1 MISPLLL
8 VVIVIGSLIIVHE
21 FGHLIFAKINRLPV
35 EVFSIGFGPTI
46 FKKKIGSTLYQIS
59 IIPLGG
65 FIKLE
70 GDEITSETGFNAAPL
85 GKKSAVILAGPL
97 FNLLLGFILTTILYA
112 VFGVKTLE
120 PRIIPEPNTTT
131 AYVGFEKGDYILK
144 VNQDTIKNWE
154 DLQNKLSHLTEAD
167 ITIKR
172 NEEIKVINYK
182 IPKDSF
188 QFLPFIAPVVER
200 VKAKSPAAQIG
211 LKKGDEI
218 IEVSGI
224 PIKEWSSFVEIV
236 QNSSGKKLF
245 LKWRRG
251 NQVLE
256 DSIQPEAASEE
267 ISQKRIGMIGIW
279 VKLPT
284 KNLSLPVAIS
294 TAGLR
299 TVYVFGQTF
308 VIIYKIIAGK
318 LPKSAIGGPVMVA
331 KYTYEGAQWGPEYFI
346 GLWALLSINL
356 AVINIIPIPILD
368 GGRVLLYIIERLKRR
383 KLKKREW
390 EIAFW
395 IGYALIGI
403 ILVFALTN
411 DVLRLIRI
419 K

>member
-1 MISPLLL
+1 MISSLLL
-8 VVIVIGSLIIVHE
+8 VAIVIGSLITVHE
-21 FGHLIFAKINRLPV
+21 FGHLIFAKINKLPV
-35 EVFSIGFGPTI
+35 EIFSIGFGPRLL
-46 FKKKIGSTLYQIS
+46 KKKIGSTVYQIS
-59 IIPLGG
+59 LIPLGG

-85 GKKSAVILAGPL
+85 GKKSAVIIAGPL
-97 FNLLLGFILTTILYA
+97 FNLILGFILTTILYA

-120 PRIIPEPNTTT
+120 PRIIPEPNTST
-131 AYVGFEKGDYILK
+131 ASAGFETGDYILK
-144 VNQDTIKNWE
+144 VNQDTIRNWE
-154 DLQNKLSHLTEAD
+154 DFQKKLSHLTEAEV
-167 ITIKR
+167 TIKR
-172 NEEIKVINYK
+172 DNEIKVIKYQV
-182 IPKDSF
+182 PKDSF
-188 QFLPFIAPVVER
+188 QFLPFIAPVIER
-200 VKAKSPAAQIG
+200 VKANSPAEKIG

-236 QNSSGKKLF
+236 QNSKGEKLF
-245 LKWRRG
+245 LRWRRDG
-251 NQVLE
+251 QILE
-256 DSIQPEAASEE
+256 DSIQPQVTSEE

-294 TAGLR
+294 TAGAR

-368 GGRVLLYIIERLKRR
+368 GGRVLLYIIESLRR
-383 KLKKREW
+383 KKLKKREW

-395 IGYALIGI
+395 IGYGLIGI
-403 ILVFALTN
+403 ILIFALTN
-411 DVLRLIRI
+411 DFLRLIRI

>member
-1 MISPLLL
+1 MISSLLL
-8 VVIVIGSLIIVHE
+8 VAIVIGSLITVHE
-21 FGHLIFAKINRLPV
+21 FGHLIFAKINKLPV
-35 EVFSIGFGPTI
+35 EIFSIGFGPRLL
-46 FKKKIGSTLYQIS
+46 KKKIGSTVYQIS
-59 IIPLGG
+59 LIPLGG

-85 GKKSAVILAGPL
+85 GKKSAVIIAGPL
-97 FNLLLGFILTTILYA
+97 FNLILGFILTTILYA

-120 PRIIPEPNTTT
+120 PRIIPEPNTST
-131 AYVGFEKGDYILK
+131 ASAGFETGDYILK
-144 VNQDTIKNWE
+144 VNQDTIRNWE
-154 DLQNKLSHLTEAD
+154 NLQNKLSHLTEAEV
-167 ITIKR
+167 TIKR
-172 NEEIKVINYK
+172 DNEIKVIKYK
-182 IPKDSF
+182 VPKDSF
-188 QFLPFIAPVVER
+188 QFLPFIAPVIER
-200 VKAKSPAAQIG
+200 VKANSPAAKVG

-236 QNSSGKKLF
+236 QNSKGEKLF
-245 LKWRRG
+245 LRWRRDG
-251 NQVLE
+251 QILE
-256 DSIQPEAASEE
+256 DSIQPQVTSEE

-284 KNLSLPVAIS
+284 KSLSLPVAIS
-294 TAGLR
+294 TAGAR

-368 GGRVLLYIIERLKRR
+368 GGRVLLYIIESLKKR
-383 KLKKREW
+383 KLKKKEW

-395 IGYALIGI
+395 IGYGLIGI
-403 ILVFALTN
+403 ILIFALTN
-411 DVLRLIRI
+411 DFLRLIRI